1 MGISM
6 AMGVFLIHAPKVLA
20 KEYPDP
26 GALVSAPENVDT
38 QLVTDQEIQIS
49 WDSQPAAQKYN
60 VYMTRNGIFDD
71 SPATFVGS
79 GTVGYRVLRVRNLNP
94 NTSYF
99 FKVAAIDGFG
109 REGAN
114 SDYKI
119 VITKDHPPAPVEL
132 KATVSATSTNV
143 RLDYLFGSPAS
154 VGFYTLVLYPGDYV
168 SIYRSENNVDFN
180 FINNTPDSYS
190 YIDSGLTPGKT
201 YYYKV
206 KVVRKNGRMS
216 DFSNTVSAKLDAPVT
231 SVDSIKLVSSALS
244 SSEVSLSWNKVDGAD
259 SYNIYRNDNLLFPN
273 YKKIA
278 NVPSGFVVFSYVDK
292 GLNAN
297 TQYSYYVTPYSLTSG
312 EGGQSN
318 ITYVT
323 TASSTY
329 TPAPPVVY
337 GPSNLSAA
345 VVTPSSTSKVVLT
358 WDSDRSS
365 YGNVYRS
372 EDGYTYTWIK
382 YVLTGPGYYEDIYV
396 TPGKT
401 YWYKVTGSSDNQ
413 RKNESPFS
421 NSVMAVIPGSGPAPL
436 PMPSPLCPYPVSDF
450 IATTFSPN
458 RVLLSWGAPR
468 VDASHPVPENYT
480 IYFGTSPHVWGQV
493 TVSGN
498 QRSYLDTETHPYA
511 GYGIVA
517 STRECFSERT
527 QILGNSGGVVVPR
540 PVVGGSIATSVSSE
554 GIVPL
559 SESLLTESNENS
571 IIEFFDTTDEVVKA
585 GTVATIKYGYMNQTD
600 RTQYI
605 RLTRELVNSSG
616 RVVARTSAIRNV
628 GVDKDFTITA
638 RQTFARNLVAGTYTM
653 RVKITDRRTGK
664 IIDQNSFNFQVSR

>member
-201 YYYKV
+201 YYYSIY
-206 KVVRKNGRMS
+206 VVDDIGVYS
-216 DFSNTVSAKLDAPVT
+216 DPYNVSFTTPLTRSNTNSVSGSQPNRNPLTLVT
-231 SVDSIKLVSSALS
+231 SPTTGTFSPESRSDTSAS
-244 SSEVSLSWNKVDGAD
+244 SSE
-259 SYNIYRNDNLLFPN
+259 F
-273 YKKIA
+273 
-278 NVPSGFVVFSYVDK
+278 VFSQYDK
-292 GLNAN
+292 PSLAEEIYNWLRWFVLRLWGVIVRIYDGLVY
-297 TQYSYYVTPYSLTSG
+297 TVTS
-312 EGGQSN
+312 
-318 ITYVT
+318 IK
-323 TASSTY
+323 AS
-329 TPAPPVVY
+329 
-337 GPSNLSAA
+337 
-345 VVTPSSTSKVVLT
+345 
-358 WDSDRSS
+358 
-365 YGNVYRS
+365 
-372 EDGYTYTWIK
+372 I
-382 YVLTGPGYYEDIYV
+382 
-396 TPGKT
+396 
-401 YWYKVTGSSDNQ
+401 
-413 RKNESPFS
+413 
-421 NSVMAVIPGSGPAPL
+421 
-436 PMPSPLCPYPVSDF
+436 
-450 IATTFSPN
+450 
-458 RVLLSWGAPR
+458 
-468 VDASHPVPENYT
+468 
-480 IYFGTSPHVWGQV
+480 
-493 TVSGN
+493 
-498 QRSYLDTETHPYA
+498 
-511 GYGIVA
+511 
-517 STRECFSERT
+517 
-527 QILGNSGGVVVPR
+527 
-540 PVVGGSIATSVSSE
+540 
-554 GIVPL
+554 
-559 SESLLTESNENS
+559 
-571 IIEFFDTTDEVVKA
+571 
-585 GTVATIKYGYMNQTD
+585 
-600 RTQYI
+600 
-605 RLTRELVNSSG
+605 
-616 RVVARTSAIRNV
+616 
-628 GVDKDFTITA
+628 
-638 RQTFARNLVAGTYTM
+638 
-653 RVKITDRRTGK
+653 
-664 IIDQNSFNFQVSR
+664 